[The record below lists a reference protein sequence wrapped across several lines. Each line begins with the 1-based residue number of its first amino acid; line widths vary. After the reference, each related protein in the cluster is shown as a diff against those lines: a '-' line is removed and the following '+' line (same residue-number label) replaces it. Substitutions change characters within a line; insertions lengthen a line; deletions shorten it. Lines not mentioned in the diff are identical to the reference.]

1 MVCDTKLIISNI
13 LNIFNDVSIYSNK
26 LNFCKDMRLTIQ
38 IYQQDEDRG
47 SRVYP
52 YYISNDIYIT
62 EDEQSCFGPVQIESL
77 LLNFKEYLKSNNH
90 KHYYILDFRFFIE
103 TNNKVESPILY
114 TSPTIQEKD
123 IYEIILKLFHN
134 SYVVENSIVSNY
146 YD

>member
-1 MVCDTKLIISNI
+1 MVCDTKLIINNI
-13 LNIFNDVSIYSNK
+13 LSIFNDVSIYSNK
-26 LNFCKDMRLTIQ
+26 LNFCKDMRITIQ
-38 IYQQDEDRG
+38 IYQQDEDRE

-62 EDEQSCFGPVQIESL
+62 DDEKYCFGPVQIESL
-77 LLNFKEYLKSNNH
+77 LLNFKEYLKSNKY

-134 SYVVENSIVSNY
+134 SYVVENSVVSNY